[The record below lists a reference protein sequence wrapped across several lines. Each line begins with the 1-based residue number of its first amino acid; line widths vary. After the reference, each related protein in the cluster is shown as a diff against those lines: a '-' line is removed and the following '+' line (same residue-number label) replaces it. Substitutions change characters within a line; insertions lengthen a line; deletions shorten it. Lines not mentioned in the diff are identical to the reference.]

1 LIVIIPAR
9 GGSKRILNKNR
20 NLFNGIPIIIQV
32 INILKSIN
40 EISRIVVSTDDPEII
55 TLVSNEGIEVPF
67 KRPSTLSDDLT
78 GTLPVIKHAISELN
92 LKEDQILACVYP
104 TNIFINQEIVLK
116 AQNSAISNSNSMT
129 FTVKKY
135 DHPIQRAFTLNNKNE
150 VVLDLDSKLESRTQD
165 LKDYFH
171 DAGQIYA
178 ARTATWQRLDQIITS
193 GSVAL
198 DISDHLHVDIDYP
211 EDWAKAE
218 QIYKLI
224 EKKDYR

>member
-1 LIVIIPAR
+1 
-9 GGSKRILNKNR
+9 
-20 NLFNGIPIIIQV
+20 
-32 INILKSIN
+32 
-40 EISRIVVSTDDPEII
+40 
-55 TLVSNEGIEVPF
+55 
-67 KRPSTLSDDLT
+67 
-78 GTLPVIKHAISELN
+78 
-92 LKEDQILACVYP
+92 
-104 TNIFINQEIVLK
+104 
-116 AQNSAISNSNSMT
+116 MT

-178 ARTATWQRLDQIITS
+178 ARTATWQGLDQIITS

-218 QIYKLI
+218 QIYMLM
-224 EKKDYR
+224 EK

>member
-1 LIVIIPAR
+1 MA
-9 GGSKRILNKNR
+9 
-20 NLFNGIPIIIQV
+20 
-32 INILKSIN
+32 
-40 EISRIVVSTDDPEII
+40 
-55 TLVSNEGIEVPF
+55 
-67 KRPSTLSDDLT
+67 
-78 GTLPVIKHAISELN
+78 
-92 LKEDQILACVYP
+92 
-104 TNIFINQEIVLK
+104 
-116 AQNSAISNSNSMT
+116 

-178 ARTATWQRLDQIITS
+178 ARTATWQGLEQIITS

-218 QIYKLI
+218 QIYKLM
-224 EKKDYR
+224 EK

>member
-1 LIVIIPAR
+1 MIVIIPAR
-9 GGSKRILNKNR
+9 GGSKRILNKNKKQ
-20 NLFNGIPIIIQV
+20 FIGIPIIIQV
-32 INILKSIN
+32 IRILKSIS
-40 EISRIVVSTDDPEII
+40 EINRIIVSSDDPEII
-55 TLVSNEGIEVPF
+55 SLASSEGIEVPF
-67 KRPSTLSDDLT
+67 TRPSTLSDDLT
-78 GTLPVIKHAISELN
+78 GTLPVIKHAISKLN
-92 LKEDQILACVYP
+92 IKEDQIVACIYP

-116 AQNSAISNSNSMT
+116 AKNSAISNSHAMT

-135 DHPIQRAFTLNNKNE
+135 NHPIQRAFVLNKMNE

-178 ARTATWQRLDQIITS
+178 ARTTTWQGLDQIITS
-193 GSVAL
+193 GSIAL

-218 QIYKLI
+218 QIYKI
-224 EKKDYR
+224 VKK

>member
-1 LIVIIPAR
+1 
-9 GGSKRILNKNR
+9 
-20 NLFNGIPIIIQV
+20 
-32 INILKSIN
+32 
-40 EISRIVVSTDDPEII
+40 
-55 TLVSNEGIEVPF
+55 
-67 KRPSTLSDDLT
+67 
-78 GTLPVIKHAISELN
+78 
-92 LKEDQILACVYP
+92 
-104 TNIFINQEIVLK
+104 
-116 AQNSAISNSNSMT
+116 MT

-135 DHPIQRAFTLNNKNE
+135 DHPIQRAFTLNYKNE
-150 VVLDLDSKLESRTQD
+150 VVLDLDSKLGSRTQD

-178 ARTATWQRLDQIITS
+178 ARTATWQGLDQIITS